1 MTITF
6 CGHSDLYDKGEVEH
20 WLFKITEDLIQ
31 KGAKTF
37 YLGGY
42 GSFDNLAKSVL
53 LKHKRNYPSIDIVL
67 IVPYL
72 SHNMPT
78 CGYGG
83 TLYPPLETVP
93 PRFAI
98 VKRNEWMVQESNV
111 VVAYVTHSYGGAATT
126 LRYAKRKRK
135 ITINYPDTEV
145 IL

>member
-6 CGHSDLYDKGEVEH
+6 CGHSDLYDKGEVEQ
-20 WLFKITEDLIQ
+20 WLFKITGDLIQ

-53 LKHKRNYPSIDIVL
+53 LKHKRGYPNLEIVL
-67 IVPYL
+67 VVPYINHTML
-72 SHNMPT
+72 T
-78 CGYGG
+78 DGYDG
-83 TLYPPLETVP
+83 TLYPPLERVP

-98 VKRNEWMVQESNV
+98 VKRNEWMVQQADIV
-111 VVAYVTHSYGGAATT
+111 IAYVTHGYGGAATT
-126 LRYAKRKRK
+126 LKYANRKKK
-135 ITINYPDTEV
+135 IAINYPDTEV